1 MEEDVYQTPKA
12 DLAIEKDYATY
23 RIASTGQRFSNMLLD
38 SVFFL
43 VFAVLVGIVAGIL
56 GVGEQLMGINDN
68 LFGIILLTMY
78 YLPQEAIFGRTLA
91 KLITKTKVVGL
102 NGEKV
107 TFMKALGRTL
117 CRFIPFEAFTFLGGN
132 GQPHGIHDKL
142 PKTKV
147 ITLKTA

>member
-1 MEEDVYQTPKA
+1 MEENVYQTPKA
-12 DLAIEKDYATY
+12 DLSVEKNYADY
-23 RIASTGQRFSNMLLD
+23 RVASTGQRFSNMLLD

-43 VFAVLVGIVAGIL
+43 VFAVLVGIVAGVL
-56 GVGEQLMGINDN
+56 GVGEHLMGINDN

-107 TFMKALGRTL
+107 TFLKALGRTL

-147 ITLKTA
+147 ITLKTT